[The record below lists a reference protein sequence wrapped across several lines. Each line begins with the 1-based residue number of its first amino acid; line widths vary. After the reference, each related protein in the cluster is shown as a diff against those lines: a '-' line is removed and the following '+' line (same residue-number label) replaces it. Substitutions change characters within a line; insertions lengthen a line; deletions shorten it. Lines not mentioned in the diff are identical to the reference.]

1 VSDSRAIEHFPCCW
15 WTPKI
20 HSARSSF
27 TEKPHELSLDG
38 LRLQEKCSTLTHM
51 HRRAHFEWKLRTRSL
66 ALGDAT
72 RVMGIL
78 NVTPDSFSD
87 GGLLHSVNEAVDVA
101 LAMFEDGAAIV
112 DVGGEST
119 RPGAN
124 LELSTQQEIDR
135 VVPVIA
141 AILAAKRDALLS
153 IDTYHAVT
161 ARAAVAAGAEIVN
174 DVSGLLW
181 DDAMAA
187 TCAELKC
194 GVVLMHARGR
204 PHEWKSL
211 PRLKPDEVLPL
222 VKRELAERLAAALA
236 AGVESA
242 RIVLDPGFGFGKVQ
256 DANYPLLCGL
266 PELATLGQ
274 PLLAGVSRKSFLGH
288 TLAPL
293 YAATAGGAAGA
304 PVSARE
310 HATLAASTI
319 AILMGASL
327 VRLHQV
333 RAAVEAALIADATL
347 AASWR

>member
-1 VSDSRAIEHFPCCW
+1 
-15 WTPKI
+15 
-20 HSARSSF
+20 
-27 TEKPHELSLDG
+27 
-38 LRLQEKCSTLTHM
+38 M
-51 HRRAHFEWKLRTRSL
+51 HRRADFDWKLRTRAL
-66 ALGDAT
+66 ALGTVT

-87 GGLLHSVNEAVDVA
+87 GGLLHSVNEAVEAA

-124 LELSTQQEIDR
+124 PAISTQQEIDR

-141 AILAAKRDALLS
+141 GIRHARPDALLS
-153 IDTYHAVT
+153 IDTYHAAT
-161 ARAAVAAGAEIVN
+161 ARAAIAAGAELVN

-181 DDAMAA
+181 DEAMAA
-187 TCAELKC
+187 TCAELNC
-194 GVVLMHARGR
+194 GVILMHARGR
-204 PHEWKSL
+204 PYEWKSL
-211 PRLKPDEVLPL
+211 PRLTPDEVLPL
-222 VKRELAERLAAALA
+222 VKRELAERLSAAIA
-236 AGVESA
+236 AGIPA
-242 RIVLDPGFGFGKVQ
+242 DRIVLDPGFGFGKVQ
-256 DANYPLLCGL
+256 DANYPLLRGL
-266 PELATLGQ
+266 PELAALGQ

-293 YAATAGGAAGA
+293 YAATAGGSAGA

-327 VRLHQV
+327 VRVHQV
-333 RAAVEAALIADATL
+333 RAAAEAALIADAAL
-347 AASWR
+347 ATP